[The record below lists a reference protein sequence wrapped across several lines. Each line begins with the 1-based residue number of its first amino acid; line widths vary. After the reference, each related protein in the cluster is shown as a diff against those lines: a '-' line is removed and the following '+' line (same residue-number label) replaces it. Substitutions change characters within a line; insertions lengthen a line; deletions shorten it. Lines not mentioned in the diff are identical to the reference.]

1 MPAESTPLSLSMSGG
16 KNQRDRSKS
25 ARKTAGSPLKLS
37 AKTDWKLS
45 GKLGW
50 DITSRA
56 LDAENR
62 GLYVGWQA
70 LVHNLPFMVYGSGTG
85 TQSAVYGLWFRR
97 WYTICCL
104 WFIVHSLVNNHV
116 SDFRNAMFIAFVPG
130 HSGRPTTTPSQ
141 KKHA

>member
-1 MPAESTPLSLSMSGG
+1 VLKPIGNCQG
-16 KNQRDRSKS
+16 HKS
-25 ARKTAGSPLKLS
+25 ARKTAGSPLKVS

-45 GKLGW
+45 GELGW

-97 WYTICCL
+97 WYTICRL
-104 WFIVHSLVNNHV
+104 WLMESAVYGLLFTRL
-116 SDFRNAMFIAFVPG
+116 
-130 HSGRPTTTPSQ
+130 
-141 KKHA
+141 